1 MPPYLCRTERK
12 QVRLLCWAVH
22 LKNMKLYKIDGAEN
36 SYNDVNELFSTARS
50 VRNDYFGSYLMEGEV
65 KPSELLKKIDDKMK
79 KFKTYLSNLQTLR
92 ADAVKLN
99 ADEEAKKLQ
108 ETIKNMSIEQA
119 QALMEQLKARV
130 PD

>member
-1 MPPYLCRTERK
+1 
-12 QVRLLCWAVH
+12 
-22 LKNMKLYKIDGAEN
+22 MKLYKIDGAEN

-50 VRNDYFGSYLMEGEV
+50 VRNDYFGSYLMEGEI

-79 KFKTYLSNLQTLR
+79 KFKTFLSNLQTLR
-92 ADAVKLN
+92 ADVVKLN

-119 QALMEQLKARV
+119 QALMEQLKTRV

>member
-1 MPPYLCRTERK
+1 
-12 QVRLLCWAVH
+12 
-22 LKNMKLYKIDGAEN
+22 
-36 SYNDVNELFSTARS
+36 
-50 VRNDYFGSYLMEGEV
+50 
-65 KPSELLKKIDDKMK
+65 MK
-79 KFKTYLSNLQTLR
+79 KFKTFLSNLQTLR

-119 QALMEQLKARV
+119 QALMEQLKTRV